1 METGIH
7 NTSEIGR
14 LRKVLLHRPG
24 QELENLMPEYLERL
38 LFDDI
43 PYLKEA
49 QAEHDAFAQCLRD
62 AGVEVVYLIDLVV
75 NSLTSPEVR
84 QELVTQFLKE
94 ADLPDEAVG
103 KAVAEYLSEL
113 DNRAMVSAMMAGIR
127 RSDLRK
133 QGGRL
138 SDHLS
143 GLEEGYPF
151 AVDPMPNLYFTRDPF
166 ATIGTGVSIHKM
178 HTVTRNRETLFG
190 RFIFEHN
197 PWYQNAPR
205 WYDRSASSS
214 LEGGDILVLSPQVL
228 AVGIS
233 QRTEGDSIDQ
243 LAQTVLSQSK
253 TFQKVLAFNIPK
265 SRSFMHLDTVFTMVD
280 RDKFTVHPNI
290 LQRHHRVRHGAG
302 RKPEDENPSGG
313 PGGWRIFSRSTWGL
327 SQVTLIPCGQGSD
340 IDAAREQWSDGSN
353 TLAIA
358 PGEVVVYYP
367 ELCHQPVPGGGGH
380 PHPRHS
386 QRRAEP
392 GAGRSP
398 VHEYAADPGRS
409 VDRRRFAAGSAALP
423 RRMHPTFSFETS
435 NAPDWYGDV
444 RRCRTGLNPHFL
456 FVLPKRL
463 PGFPAELYRF
473 GTEKPGDIL
482 F

>member
-84 QELVTQFLKE
+84 QELITQFLKE
-94 ADLPDEAVG
+94 ADLPDEAAG

-113 DNRAMVSAMMAGIR
+113 DDRAMVSAMMAGIR

-290 LQRHHRVRHGAG
+290 LSAITVYVMELDERGQVKIRQ
-302 RKPEDENPSGG
+302 EDGKEVPFTLTKGLMVYAERTNISPNGKWLCAAYAVDTATEGMHDVITSKCPAFFNTETGKTYIFDEYSGSARSATDDGIGFIVNSGG
-313 PGGWRIFSRSTWGL
+313 ASGY
-327 SQVTLIPCGQGSD
+327 VVD
-340 IDAAREQWSDGSN
+340 IESGTQLGTTEQWIYDNYGITVPAGYIQRLCPNGMVLGYSVMNVG
-353 TLAIA
+353 
-358 PGEVVVYYP
+358 PG
-367 ELCHQPVPGGGGH
+367 LL
-380 PHPRHS
+380 
-386 QRRAEP
+386 
-392 GAGRSP
+392 
-398 VHEYAADPGRS
+398 S
-409 VDRRRFAAGSAALP
+409 VA
-423 RRMHPTFSFETS
+423 
-435 NAPDWYGDV
+435 WYV
-444 RRCRTGLNPHFL
+444 R
-456 FVLPKRL
+456 
-463 PGFPAELYRF
+463 PAEM
-473 GTEKPGDIL
+473 
-482 F
+482 